1 MSRGTGRWLIRATVA
16 TSALGPC
23 TPSGCQRDQGSGK
36 GPSPSSAIRYRSPG
50 LRPFT
55 VAVWVS
61 LMFRRSPTGRPG
73 RWRSPRSVVGAQI
86 RNWTA
91 PSAVQEG
98 PKWGCQ
104 GGVGTSGDQSAR
116 IRWVSSFGP
125 LVSVDWLRDHLADP
139 GVKVID
145 LRWYTDGRSGREA

>member
-1 MSRGTGRWLIRATVA
+1 MAEGTGRWVVRATGA

-23 TPSGCQRDQGSGK
+23 APSGCQRDHGSGK
-36 GPSPSSAIRYRSPG
+36 GPSPSSPIRYWSPG
-50 LRPFT
+50 LSPLT

-61 LMFRRSPTGRPG
+61 LTFRRSRTVRPG
-73 RWRSPRSVVGAQI
+73 RWSSARSVVGAQI

-91 PSAVQEG
+91 PSVVQEG

-104 GGVGTSGDQSAR
+104 GGVGTSVNQSAR
-116 IRWVSSFGP
+116 IRCVSRFGP
-125 LVSVDWLRDHLADP
+125 LVSVDWLRDPLADED
-139 GVKVID
+139 VKVID